1 MREGETMK
9 ILILLSMLILSFG
22 ALAQES
28 SSPPQDELASVVC
41 GDRTPGEGE
50 VVGGD
55 TVAPATRGDAAD

>member
-1 MREGETMK
+1 
-9 ILILLSMLILSFG
+9 MLILSFG

-28 SSPPQDELASVVC
+28 SSPPQDELASVDC

-55 TVAPATRGDAAD
+55 TVAPATRGEAAE

>member
-1 MREGETMK
+1 MK

-28 SSPPQDELASVVC
+28 TSPPPDELASVDC

-50 VVGGD
+50 PVGED
-55 TVAPATRGDAAD
+55 TVAPVSVEGQ